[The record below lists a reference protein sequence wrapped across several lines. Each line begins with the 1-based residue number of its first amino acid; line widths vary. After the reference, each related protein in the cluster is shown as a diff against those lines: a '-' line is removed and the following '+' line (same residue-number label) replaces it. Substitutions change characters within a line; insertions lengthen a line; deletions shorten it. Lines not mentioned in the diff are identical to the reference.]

1 MKINFKS
8 SHQGGSGRKGILKNF
23 PNFTGKHLCQSLFF
37 KTPFLKNTSWLLPL
51 KFIKDFKQ
59 KAQIFNSRFSKQ
71 YSLINNN
78 SKILSECP
86 RKLNESFFLN
96 KWY

>member
-8 SHQGGSGRKGILKNF
+8 SHQGGSVRKGVLKNF
-23 PNFTGKHLCQSLFF
+23 PKFTGKHLCQSLFF
-37 KTPFLKNTSWLLPL
+37 KIPFLKNTSWLLPL

-78 SKILSECP
+78 SKILSECA
-86 RKLNESFFLN
+86 RKLNESIFLN
-96 KWY
+96 K

>member
-8 SHQGGSGRKGILKNF
+8 SHQGGSVRKGVLKNF
-23 PNFTGKHLCQSLFF
+23 PKFTGKHLCQSLFF
-37 KTPFLKNTSWLLPL
+37 KTPFLKNTSWLLLL